1 MQYRKRHIH
10 DSISSHLD
18 KKEYTI
24 ITGARQVGKTTLL
37 RQFYKELKNS
47 EKKVFYLS
55 FENID
60 VLSSI
65 NQHPENIFQFTE
77 RPANPLESNIPPDK
91 RIYMLLDEVQYANDP
106 SGFLK
111 YLFDTYLDNLKV
123 IATGSSAFYIDRKF
137 KDSLAGRKKM
147 FHLQPLNFFEY
158 LEFLDRKDL
167 SEEIK
172 TLKKR
177 DDYISLK
184 QKEIEEYLSNYLV
197 FGGFPAVVL
206 EDDTELKKEI
216 LLELRDSYIK
226 KDILE
231 SGIKNDMEFFN
242 LMKILAGQ
250 TGNLVNKNELSK
262 TLGIHLNTIENYLL
276 TLERCFHIN
285 LVKPF
290 YKNVRKEIVKMPKV
304 YFNDLGLRNVLLKRF
319 TAIETREDTGALLE
333 NYVFL
338 RLIQFYHPEDIRFWR
353 TADGNEVDFVIS
365 PDNING
371 KAYEVKFNGC
381 DFKFAKYKKFME
393 NYPNISLSAISYKN
407 HDNTI
412 SVLKL

>member
-10 DSISSHLD
+10 ETILSHLD

-60 VLSSI
+60 VLKAI

-77 RPANPLESNIPPDK
+77 RPANPLESTSPSAE
-91 RIYMLLDEVQYANDP
+91 RIYLLLDEVQYANDP

-111 YLFDTYLDNLKV
+111 YLFDTYLTHLKI
-123 IATGSSAFYIDRKF
+123 IATGSSAFYIDQKF

-147 FHLQPLNFFEY
+147 FHLQPLNFLEY
-158 LEFLDRKDL
+158 LEFLDKENL
-167 SEEIK
+167 SEEVK
-172 TLKKR
+172 SLR
-177 DDYISLK
+177 NRNDYISLK
-184 QKEIEEYLSNYLV
+184 QKEIEEYFNNYLI

-231 SGIKNDMEFFN
+231 SGIKNDMKFFN
-242 LMKILAGQ
+242 LMKTLADQ

-262 TLGIHLNTIENYLL
+262 TLGIHLKTLENYLL

-285 LVKPF
+285 LIRPF

-319 TAIETREDTGALLE
+319 TAIDIRKDTGALLE
-333 NYVFL
+333 NYVYL
-338 RLIQFYHPEDIRFWR
+338 RLIQLYHQEDIRFWR
-353 TADGNEVDFVIS
+353 TADGNEIDFMIS
-365 PDNING
+365 PDCNTG
-371 KAYEVKFNGC
+371 SAYEVKFNGR
-381 DFKFAKYKKFME
+381 DFKHTRYKKFTE
-393 NYPNISLSAISYKN
+393 NYPNISLRALSYKN
-407 HDNTI
+407 HDATI
-412 SVLKL
+412 PVIKL